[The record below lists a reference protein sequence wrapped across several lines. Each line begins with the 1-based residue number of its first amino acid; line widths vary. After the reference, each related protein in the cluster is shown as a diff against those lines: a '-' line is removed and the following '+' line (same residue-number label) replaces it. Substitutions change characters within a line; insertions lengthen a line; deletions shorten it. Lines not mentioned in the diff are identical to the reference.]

1 MKRTKLKKMNPKV
14 MLSAEDDIIRGL
26 YKIKANYVN
35 GTYLSVIDNGDQNI
49 QVRLTFAESMKLNG
63 NIIVHEPNT
72 AVVMNISDFI
82 RFYNLAT
89 MQLQNLREAKKI
101 P

>member
-14 MLSAEDDIIRGL
+14 MLSAEDDIIKGL
-26 YKIKANYVN
+26 YKIRANYVN
-35 GTYLSVIDNGDQNI
+35 CTYLSVIDNGDQNI
-49 QVRLTFAESMKLNG
+49 QVRLTFVETMRLNG
-63 NIIVHEPNT
+63 NITAHEPST

-82 RFYNLAT
+82 KFYNLAT
-89 MQLQNLREAKKI
+89 LQLQNLREAKKI